1 MRKWGTCDAPD
12 TICRNGP
19 DFVYAVPQ
27 SLFRPTSQAA
37 LGGDS
42 FGKIKSNRG
51 YIVRLSRTIAA
62 IVGLSLSAGAAT
74 TATADVTASSSTNP
88 FVSLNQQIG
97 SLLGEERNALG
108 ALPRGHLGNLTRPRG
123 ATTDGPQYNRQW
135 LASQPTARGGR
146 EWQCLS
152 EALYFEARGETLEG
166 QAAVAE
172 VILNRKASSRYPNS
186 ICGVVNQ
193 GTGRKHACQ
202 FSYTCDGLPETIS
215 EPGAYRTVG
224 KIARAVMDGAPR
236 LLPTDVTH
244 YHTTAVSPSWA
255 SQYERTGQIGVHV
268 FYRAYYPGRQA
279 SN

>member
-1 MRKWGTCDAPD
+1 M
-12 TICRNGP
+12 
-19 DFVYAVPQ
+19 
-27 SLFRPTSQAA
+27 
-37 LGGDS
+37 
-42 FGKIKSNRG
+42 
-51 YIVRLSRTIAA
+51 RLSRTIAA

-74 TATADVTASSSTNP
+74 IATADVTASSSTNP
-88 FVSLNQQIG
+88 FASLDRQIG

-108 ALPRGHLGNLTRPRG
+108 SLPNGHLGNLARPRG
-123 ATTDGPQYNRQW
+123 DSTARPHYTRDW
-135 LASQPTARGGR
+135 LNAQPTASGGP

-172 VILNRKASSRYPNS
+172 VIMNRKASSRYPDS
-186 ICGVVNQ
+186 ICGVINQ
-193 GTGRKHACQ
+193 GTGRKYACQ
-202 FSYTCDGLPETIS
+202 FTYTCDGKPEHIN

-244 YHTTAVSPSWA
+244 YHTTAVNPSWA
-255 SQYERTGQIGVHV
+255 SQYERTTQIGVHV
-268 FYRAYYPGRQA
+268 FYRPYYPGRQA